1 MVAALKGR
9 QRSWTTPIFTNGD
22 YNGGTPFFVRNDG
35 GAPEFWWR
43 LLSVDRQHPELG
55 FETMDL
61 FYLGFPPPGDTT
73 NTYDPY
79 PYTCT
84 PPGASAVS
92 VNAGSPGLAV
102 RSESAMLPG
111 IMIY

>member
-1 MVAALKGR
+1 M
-9 QRSWTTPIFTNGD
+9 
-22 YNGGTPFFVRNDG
+22 
-35 GAPEFWWR
+35 
-43 LLSVDRQHPELG
+43 DRQHPELG

-102 RSESAMLPG
+102 DQDSGVMLVG
-111 IMIY
+111 MSCVNRGTQQEYMINFMVWAIQGPAGAKPNLAGNLLDDRVRFTP